1 MSASSPFALHPRK
14 PAFLI
19 QGPHIIYLDVG
30 ASTLAGD
37 HTNVVMKDATRVS
50 RTRRCWPN
58 IWKARMDQRPASG
71 PKSNGVLSRLPGPR
85 SSCHHHRYLHWRPL
99 VPNVTWHL
107 YLRAYLRQSHRLTP
121 FPMNR
126 SLDTMSAHRFHQL
139 AKSLHQQQHHLQLDL
154 SIILVVL
161 PSLTSSSKWSATL
174 QSFPSYFLLLS
185 FSLSLYLS
193 LFLFSFVSSASF
205 FLFFSFIYSSI
216 SPTYFLWRLQKL
228 PLCLMLFLIMFM
240 LNDLI
245 SPPCCLCT

>member
-185 FSLSLYLS
+185 FSLSISFSLS
-193 LFLFSFVSSASF
+193 LFFCLIC
-205 FLFFSFIYSSI
+205 LFFFFFSILLFI
-216 SPTYFLWRLQKL
+216 QA
-228 PLCLMLFLIMFM
+228 
-240 LNDLI
+240 
-245 SPPCCLCT
+245 SPPHFSYDVCRNYLYV